1 MGAKASRADGA
12 DSSACDAER
21 LSIFISRRRGGA
33 VHTVHLPPTLS
44 RGVPGL
50 TEDEWRRTI
59 AATKRF
65 AINLADNPTGIP
77 VAALRHAAKGELRR
91 AFPCGYCLLDSVNR
105 GNCLGKLLGQKI
117 LIEPGMSATHEA
129 IRAVVHKPSAGTRLG
144 CVLGGGTN
152 KHKTDPAPSDLLWM
166 PTQSLPIGAAPRIV
180 ETGDLLWRVG
190 LRDGD
195 ELLWVNN
202 DEPRDANHA
211 AALLAAADGK
221 VSIIARRKKEYSTLS
236 PAAAASQWWRGDE
249 YLALSEQAASGD
261 EGAASRDDRRQR
273 RRACWSSRLFGGCC
287 PCSAAFAAREEEEEH
302 YELVPR
308 RSSSSA
314 SREKGIR
321 QAEVVQ

>member
-59 AATKRF
+59 AAAKRF

-91 AFPCGYCLLDSVNR
+91 AFPCGCACSIPSIAATVWA
-105 GNCLGKLLGQKI
+105 NCLARRSSSSF
-117 LIEPGMSATHEA
+117 GMSATHEA

-221 VSIIARRKKEYSTLS
+221 VSLIARRKKEYSTLS
-236 PAAAASQWWRGDE
+236 PAAARSAAATAWWRGDE
-249 YLALSEQAASGD
+249 YLAQR
-261 EGAASRDDRRQR
+261 ASRLWRRGHD
-273 RRACWSSRLFGGCC
+273 CFT
-287 PCSAAFAAREEEEEH
+287 
-302 YELVPR
+302 
-308 RSSSSA
+308 
-314 SREKGIR
+314 
-321 QAEVVQ
+321 

>member
-59 AATKRF
+59 AAAKRF
-65 AINLADNPTGIP
+65 AINLADNRTGIP

-221 VSIIARRKKEYSTLS
+221 VSLIARRKKEYTTLS
-236 PAAAASQWWRGDE
+236 PAAARGRSGGEVTSTWLSASKPPLATRARPLHVTTVGSGGARAGRRASLEAAVPARRLSPQGRRRKSIMSSCRG
-249 YLALSEQAASGD
+249 
-261 EGAASRDDRRQR
+261 GAAAARVG
-273 RRACWSSRLFGGCC
+273 RRASDRL
-287 PCSAAFAAREEEEEH
+287 
-302 YELVPR
+302 
-308 RSSSSA
+308 
-314 SREKGIR
+314 K
-321 QAEVVQ
+321 